1 MKQETSSENVTDAH
15 SGRVLVV
22 VKGEFCGDK
31 CFPSLNDYLK
41 EMGTH
46 PQAGGKFKKKY
57 EMIANNA
64 IRRCLKR
71 WKAQGRITLHYRFY
85 EPAKGVKRDHMNVF
99 TMFDKVFQD
108 SLQACGVIPNDSPQ
122 YVDGSRI
129 THEFFYT
136 SEMPKVEIEI
146 EEVETPERFC

>member
-1 MKQETSSENVTDAH
+1 MKKQERSSESVTDVH
-15 SGRVLVV
+15 TGKVLVT
-22 VKGEFCGDK
+22 VKGAFHGDK

-57 EMIANNA
+57 ENIANTF

-71 WKAQGRITLHYRFY
+71 WKAQGQITLHYRFY
-85 EPAKGVKRDHMNVF
+85 EPEKGVKRDHMNVF

-108 SLQACGVIPNDSPQ
+108 SLQA
-122 YVDGSRI
+122 
-129 THEFFYT
+129 
-136 SEMPKVEIEI
+136 
-146 EEVETPERFC
+146 